1 MWENAKRD
9 KEAGDTLGASDGS
22 LELSDIEENLTDREN
37 RKFRYLL

>member
-9 KEAGDTLGASDGS
+9 KEAGESLGAMDGS
-22 LELSDIEENLTDREN
+22 SELLDIEENLTDREN